1 MQSRSHTKMSIRT
14 MKSLFTVFLSVFVAE
29 LGDKTQVA
37 TLLFA
42 TDPSVSRFGVF
53 IASSGALAL
62 SSLIAVLI
70 GAGLSRVVS
79 PSTLKIVAGIGFTV
93 IGVWMLATSRS

>member
-1 MQSRSHTKMSIRT
+1 MRR
-14 MKSLFTVFLSVFVAE
+14 LVTVFLSVFIAE

-42 TDPSVSRFGVF
+42 SDPNINRLGVF
-53 IASSGALAL
+53 LASSFALAL

-70 GAGLSRVVS
+70 GAELSRVISAV
-79 PSTLKIVAGIGFTV
+79 TVKIIAGIGFMI
-93 IGVWMLATSRS
+93 IGVWILATSRS